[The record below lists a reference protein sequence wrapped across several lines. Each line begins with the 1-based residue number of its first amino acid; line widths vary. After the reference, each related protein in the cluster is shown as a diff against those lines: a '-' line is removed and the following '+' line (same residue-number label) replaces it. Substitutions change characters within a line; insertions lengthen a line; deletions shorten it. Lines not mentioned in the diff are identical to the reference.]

1 MQLDWFTLFAQI
13 INFLILVALLK
24 HFLYGRIIEVM
35 DEREQRITS
44 RLTQAEEKRKQAEEE
59 AETYRNKTK
68 ELEQQRRETLEQ
80 AEHDAEA
87 RRKELVANA
96 REAVEHQKAEWK
108 KSLEREQEEFL
119 RDLQQTTGEQVYAV
133 TRRVIRDLAH
143 DELERQIVRI
153 FLERLHSLSDEE
165 RDRLRAIVRQ
175 PQETVQVRSA
185 FEMPEDLRQQI
196 RTTLADLAAD
206 QTPELEF
213 VRSDDLLGGVEL
225 SANGQK
231 ISWSIRSYLTELEQQ
246 WREKLGEISTQEQAE
261 GAT

>member
-24 HFLYGRIIEVM
+24 HFLYGRIIQVM

-68 ELEQQRRETLEQ
+68 EIEQQRRETLEQ
-80 AEHDAEA
+80 AEQDAES
-87 RRKELVANA
+87 RRKELAATA
-96 REAVEHQKAEWK
+96 REAVEQQKAEWK

-133 TRRVIRDLAH
+133 TRRVIQDLAH

-165 RDRLRAIVRQ
+165 RDRLRAIVEQ
-175 PQETVQVRSA
+175 SQETVQVRSA

-196 RTTLADLAAD
+196 RTTLDDMAAD
-206 QTPELEF
+206 HPPDIAF
-213 VRSDDLLGGVEL
+213 VRSDDLLGGIEL

-231 ISWSIRSYLTELEQQ
+231 ISWSIRRYLTELEEK
-246 WREKLGEISTQEQAE
+246 WREKLGEIRTQAQAE
-261 GAT
+261 GTT